1 MLFFLLILIE
11 LPVSPGTGRVTQ
23 VEPLT
28 VALEPADRDSYLLGA
43 GDILTVTVEGGS
55 SLISVQTGL
64 MPQAV
69 CTVGSDGDLSVSG
82 LGSIPVIGLSLNE
95 AEADLAILARR
106 YFPGMRVGL
115 SLLQPRLIRVRAS
128 GMVQT
133 PGVYPMYSLQR
144 VSDLLEL
151 CGGLVFPASRRGW
164 MYFDADSTR
173 VDLMT
178 DPASH
183 APVSD
188 PLVRDGAV
196 IVMDVC
202 VDPVIILRP
211 SAFSVQGDIASEA
224 AQAWDVGQGMPLAD
238 LLETVGGAGSGVDL
252 TRSVHRA
259 DGVEQQLWTGE
270 GLAEIELHGGD
281 TLLFADIA
289 DSVSVG
295 GAVAHP
301 RAIAWRPSFSVFDY
315 VNAAGGAIPGA
326 STGDIALYRDG
337 ERISRGGDTP
347 GLRPEP
353 GDVVQVPYSWV
364 SRNKD
369 AITLLGS
376 IVSIVALIYSLSN

>member
-211 SAFSVQGDIASEA
+211 SAFSVS
-224 AQAWDVGQGMPLAD
+224 MP
-238 LLETVGGAGSGVDL
+238 
-252 TRSVHRA
+252 
-259 DGVEQQLWTGE
+259 
-270 GLAEIELHGGD
+270 
-281 TLLFADIA
+281 
-289 DSVSVG
+289 
-295 GAVAHP
+295 
-301 RAIAWRPSFSVFDY
+301 
-315 VNAAGGAIPGA
+315 
-326 STGDIALYRDG
+326 
-337 ERISRGGDTP
+337 
-347 GLRPEP
+347 
-353 GDVVQVPYSWV
+353 
-364 SRNKD
+364 
-369 AITLLGS
+369 
-376 IVSIVALIYSLSN
+376 